1 MALGSWSLLLITRL
15 NTINK
20 TMSFIGTGLFDPIKL
35 QLDGSFQSLYLTYT
49 VFILGTSNSIK
60 KLIKIERKIIF
71 SGPVARSSQFW

>member
-1 MALGSWSLLLITRL
+1 
-15 NTINK
+15 
-20 TMSFIGTGLFDPIKL
+20 MSFVGTGLFDPIKL
-35 QLDGSFQSLYLTYT
+35 QLDGIFQSLYLIYT